1 MSNYYQIDII
11 ELRRNIKE
19 SCDELFKNKDL
30 ADIAYVEIMNPL
42 EDFMSE
48 NKVNINERLHKAI

>member
-48 NKVNINERLHKAI
+48 NKVNINE